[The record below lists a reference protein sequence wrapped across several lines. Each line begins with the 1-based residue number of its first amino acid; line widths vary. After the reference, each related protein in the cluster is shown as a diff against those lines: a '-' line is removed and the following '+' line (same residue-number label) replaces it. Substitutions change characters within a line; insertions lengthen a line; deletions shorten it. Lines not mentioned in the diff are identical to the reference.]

1 MYPKSWVKQ
10 AGAELQQTQPDPG
23 LGFIFIDLSE
33 YWHIKTNKRAE
44 WYFSTLGP
52 SLSFQ
57 SECYFSTLALSWSF
71 QAGVHHYL
79 CWAGVLYCIVLEIK
93 I

>member
-33 YWHIKTNKRAE
+33 DWHIKTNKRAE
-44 WYFSTLGP
+44 WYFSTLG
-52 SLSFQ
+52 
-57 SECYFSTLALSWSF
+57 LSWSF